1 MILFKFIA
9 YLSYFCW
16 VIVAFRQFKTE
27 YFYFFFLL
35 ALGDSLSLLIY
46 LGTDLIPA
54 NVVLPISILL
64 PISIHKTPNQKQL
77 LLVVIFIISSSFLT
91 YKLNESL
98 INILMLGIN
107 FLVAISFVIKLV
119 LKLKSNIFS
128 ITDVLLVSYM
138 FGAILKYLNILI
150 NVSEGLILFGITT
163 LFQSIIGIVFILLKS
178 DSVILVRKLA
188 N

>member
-1 MILFKFIA
+1 
-9 YLSYFCW
+9 
-16 VIVAFRQFKTE
+16 
-27 YFYFFFLL
+27 
-35 ALGDSLSLLIY
+35 
-46 LGTDLIPA
+46 
-54 NVVLPISILL
+54 
-64 PISIHKTPNQKQL
+64 
-77 LLVVIFIISSSFLT
+77 
-91 YKLNESL
+91 
-98 INILMLGIN
+98 MLGIN